1 MWTLSTYLFIYKHPS
16 VKYSIEF
23 RLRMEIYIIVSIICG
38 VIVVLYTWRIINW
51 AWLKP
56 KKLEKIMR
64 AQGFNGN
71 SYKLL
76 HGDLKEMTK
85 AIEEAN
91 SKPLNLS
98 DDILPR
104 SVPHTYQL
112 VQKYGTKTFQ
122 WLGPRLQVFIMD
134 PQLIKE
140 VLSKNYQ
147 YLKPESHSMG
157 KYLFTGILQYEGDK
171 WAKQRKL
178 LNPAFHMEKLKLMMP
193 AFYLSCMNTLNKWEN
208 LVASS
213 KGGCELDVWPHLQT
227 LTADAISRTA
237 FGSNYEEGRKV
248 FELLREQT
256 QLVIKAVRSLDIPG
270 MRFLPT
276 KMNRRI
282 KEIANEIDVSITN
295 VINRRIAMKAGETRF
310 DDLLGILLEPN
321 LKENEDKM
329 SIHEI
334 IQECKLF
341 YFAGQETTSILLV
354 WTMVL
359 LGKHPE
365 WQERAREEVLQKF
378 GFEKPG
384 LEDLNQLKIVT
395 MILYEVLRLYTPV
408 PALGRRTAEE
418 MKLGNLTLPA
428 GVHIHLPFMLLHHD
442 VELWGADAKEFKPER
457 FGEGVLKA
465 TKGNASFF
473 AFSGGPRI
481 CIGQNFAFLEAKMA
495 LATILQRFSF
505 ELSPSYAHAPY
516 NIGTLQPQ
524 HGAHFILH
532 TV

>member
-1 MWTLSTYLFIYKHPS
+1 MLLLSWWWWWCFGSNCCLSQALF
-16 VKYSIEF
+16 F
-23 RLRMEIYIIVSIICG
+23 A
-38 VIVVLYTWRIINW
+38 T
-51 AWLKP
+51 
-56 KKLEKIMR
+56 
-64 AQGFNGN
+64 
-71 SYKLL
+71 
-76 HGDLKEMTK
+76 
-85 AIEEAN
+85 
-91 SKPLNLS
+91 
-98 DDILPR
+98 
-104 SVPHTYQL
+104 
-112 VQKYGTKTFQ
+112 GTKTFQ
-122 WLGPRLQVFIMD
+122 WLGPRLEVFITD
-134 PQLIKE
+134 SQLIKE

-147 YLKPESHSMG
+147 YLKPQFPPHA
-157 KYLFTGILQYEGDK
+157 KYLFSGILQYEGDK

-178 LNPAFHMEKLKLMMP
+178 LNPAFHMEKLKLMLP
-193 AFYLSCMNTLNKWEN
+193 AFYLSCMDTLNKWEN

-256 QLVIKAVRSLDIPG
+256 QLVVIALRSLYVPG

-282 KEIANEIDVSITN
+282 KEIAKEIDVSITN
-295 VINRRIAMKAGETRF
+295 VINKRIKAMKAGEERT

-321 LKENEDKM
+321 LKAIEDRRNKSSAM

-334 IQECKLF
+334 IQECQLF
-341 YFAGQETTSILLV
+341 YLAGQETTSTLLV

-365 WQERAREEVLQKF
+365 WQKKAREEVLQKF
-378 GFEKPG
+378 GYEKPG

-395 MILYEVLRLYTPV
+395 MILYEVLRLYP
-408 PALGRRTAEE
+408 PAPSLGRRAAKE

-428 GVHIHLPFMLLHHD
+428 GVHVNLEFMLVHHD
-442 VELWGADAKEFKPER
+442 VEIWGADAKEFKPER
-457 FGEGVLKA
+457 FSEGVLKA
-465 TKGNASFF
+465 SKGNASFF

-481 CIGQNFAFLEAKMA
+481 CLGQNFAFLEAKMA

-505 ELSPSYAHAPY
+505 ELSPSYAHAPS
-516 NIGTLQPQ
+516 NILTLQPQ
-524 HGAHFILH
+524 HGAHFTLH
-532 TV
+532 KL

>member
-1 MWTLSTYLFIYKHPS
+1 
-16 VKYSIEF
+16 
-23 RLRMEIYIIVSIICG
+23 MEIYIIIPIICA
-38 VIVVLYTWRIINW
+38 VIVVIYTWRIIKW
-51 AWLKP
+51 VWLRP
-56 KKLEKIMR
+56 KKLEKILR

-85 AIEEAN
+85 AIQEAN

-104 SVPHTYQL
+104 SVPYTYQL
-112 VQKYGTKTFQ
+112 VQKYGIKTFQ
-122 WLGPRLQVFIMD
+122 WVGPTLKVFIMD

-147 YLKPESHSMG
+147 YPKPEPHPQS
-157 KYLFTGILQYEGDK
+157 KYLFSGILNYEGDK

-178 LNPAFHMEKLKLMMP
+178 LNPAFHMEKLKLMLP
-193 AFYLSCMNTLNKWEN
+193 AFYLSCMDTLNKWEN

-213 KGGCELDVWPHLQT
+213 KGVCELDVWPHLQK

-237 FGSNYEEGRKV
+237 FGSNYVEGRKI

-256 QLVIKAVRSLDIPG
+256 ELIVVAFRSLYIPG

-282 KEIANEIDVSITN
+282 KEIAKKIDVSITD
-295 VINRRIAMKAGETRF
+295 VINKRIKAMKVGEARI

-321 LKENEDKM
+321 LKPIEDRRNKSSAM

-341 YFAGQETTSILLV
+341 YFAGQETTSTLLV

-365 WQERAREEVLQKF
+365 WQERAREEVVQKF
-378 GFEKPG
+378 GYEKPG
-384 LEDLNQLKIVT
+384 FEDLNQLKIVT
-395 MILYEVLRLYTPV
+395 MILYEVLRLYP
-408 PALGRRTAEE
+408 PAPGIDRRTAKE

-442 VELWGADAKEFKPER
+442 LELWGADAKEFNPER
-457 FGEGVLKA
+457 FSEGVLKA
-465 TKGNASFF
+465 TKGNGSFF
-473 AFSGGPRI
+473 AFSAGPRI
-481 CIGQNFAFLEAKMA
+481 CIGQNFALLEAKMA

-516 NIGTLQPQ
+516 NMLNLHPQ
-524 HGAHFILH
+524 HGAHFILRK
-532 TV
+532 V